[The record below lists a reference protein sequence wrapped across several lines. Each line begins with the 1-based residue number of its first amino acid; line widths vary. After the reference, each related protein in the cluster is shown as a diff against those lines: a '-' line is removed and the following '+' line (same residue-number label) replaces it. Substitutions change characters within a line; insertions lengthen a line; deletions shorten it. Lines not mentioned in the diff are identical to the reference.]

1 MISGPGNGEPLLTG
15 VVTTTIKGMRGL
27 ILAGGSGTR
36 LRPVTSALS
45 KQLLPVYDQPMI
57 HYGLSTLMLSG
68 VTDLLLITDP
78 RNKTQFVDL
87 LGNGNQFGIRIN
99 FADQGEPRGIAEAFL
114 IGEVFLNGSNA
125 ALMLGDNLF
134 HGSGLGASLRGNA
147 DISGAKIFA
156 NWVSNP
162 SEYGVVGFD
171 SSGKV
176 LSIEEKPAFP
186 KSNFAVPGLYF
197 YDNQVVEIA
206 KGLKPSA
213 RGELEITDVNNT
225 YLEMGQLQ
233 VQVLPRGT
241 AWMDTGTFDALAD
254 ATEYVRAVEKRQ
266 GLKIGCPEEVAWR
279 MGYIDDNQLAKL
291 AEPLMKSG
299 YGQYLLGILERGK

>member
-1 MISGPGNGEPLLTG
+1 M
-15 VVTTTIKGMRGL
+15 GL

-36 LRPVTSALS
+36 LRPVTHAVS

-57 HYGLSTLMLSG
+57 HYGVSTLMLAG
-68 VTDLLLITDP
+68 ITDLLLITDP
-78 RNKTQFVDL
+78 KNKTQFLDL
-87 LGNGNQFGIRIN
+87 LGNGEHLGIGISL
-99 FADQGEPRGIAEAFL
+99 AEQDEPRGIAEAFL
-114 IGEVFLNGSNA
+114 IGERFLGGSHA

-134 HGSGLGASLRGNA
+134 HGSGLGSSLRGNSE
-147 DISGAKIFA
+147 ITGAKIFA

-162 SEYGVVGFD
+162 EEYGVVEFD
-171 SSGKV
+171 ESGRV
-176 LSIEEKPAFP
+176 LSIEEKPLKP
-186 KSNFAVPGLYF
+186 KSNYAVPGLYF
-197 YDNQVVEIA
+197 YDNQVVDIA

-213 RGELEITDVNNT
+213 RGELEITDVNNA

-299 YGQYLLGILERGK
+299 YGQYLLGLLERGK

>member
-1 MISGPGNGEPLLTG
+1 M
-15 VVTTTIKGMRGL
+15 KGI
-27 ILAGGSGTR
+27 ILAGGKGLR
-36 LRPVTSALS
+36 LKPVTSALS

-57 HYGLSTLMLSG
+57 HYAISTLMLAGIS
-68 VTDLLLITDP
+68 DLLLIVDP
-78 RNKTQFVDL
+78 ANSKQFINL
-87 LGNGNQFGIRIN
+87 LGDGGQFGIN
-99 FADQGEPRGIAEAFL
+99 LQYATQDSPNGIAEAFL
-114 IGEVFLNGSNA
+114 IGENFFRGDGNI
-125 ALMLGDNLF
+125 ALALGDNIF
-134 HGSGLGASLRGNA
+134 HGHGLGSSLQSNSH
-147 DISGAKIFA
+147 ITGAKIFA

-162 SEYGVVGFD
+162 QEYGVVEFD
-171 SSGKV
+171 DSGKV
-176 LSIEEKPAFP
+176 ISIEEKPIRP
-186 KSNFAVPGLYF
+186 KSNYAVPGLYF

-213 RGELEITDVNNT
+213 RGELEITDVNNA
-225 YLEMGQLQ
+225 YLKMGQLQ

-279 MGYIDDNQLAKL
+279 MGFIDDNQLEKL
-291 AEPLMKSG
+291 AGPLMKSG

>member
-1 MISGPGNGEPLLTG
+1 MSKLFQM
-15 VVTTTIKGMRGL
+15 KGI
-27 ILAGGSGTR
+27 ILAGGTGSR
-36 LRPVTSALS
+36 LRPVTKTLS

-57 HYGLSTLMLSG
+57 NYGISTLMLAGISD
-68 VTDLLLITDP
+68 VLVIVDP
-78 RNKTQFVDL
+78 KNR
-87 LGNGNQFGIRIN
+87 NQFEELLTNGQDLGIRISYKEQ
-99 FADQGEPRGIAEAFL
+99 FAPNGIAEAFIL
-114 IGEVFLNGSNA
+114 GQEFINGENI
-125 ALMLGDNLF
+125 ALMLGDNIF
-134 HGSGLGASLRGNA
+134 HGSGLGSSLSGNA
-147 DISGAKIFA
+147 NISGAKIFA

-162 SEYGVVGFD
+162 QEYGVVEFD
-171 SSGKV
+171 EYGKV
-176 LSIEEKPAFP
+176 VSIQEKPLKP
-186 KSNFAVPGLYF
+186 KSNYAVPGLYF

-213 RGELEITDVNNT
+213 RGELEITDVNNA

-279 MGYIDDNQLAKL
+279 MGYIDDNQLARL
-291 AEPLMKSG
+291 AEPLLKSG
-299 YGQYLLGILERGK
+299 YGQYLLGLLERGK

>member
-1 MISGPGNGEPLLTG
+1 
-15 VVTTTIKGMRGL
+15 MRGI
-27 ILAGGSGTR
+27 ILAGGTGSRLWPITR
-36 LRPVTSALS
+36 AVS

-57 HYGLSTLMLSG
+57 MYGLSTLMLSG
-68 VTDLLLITDP
+68 IQEIQILTDTKHGHRFSEILSHGEH
-78 RNKTQFVDL
+78 
-87 LGNGNQFGIRIN
+87 LGIEISYAEQPAAN
-99 FADQGEPRGIAEAFL
+99 GIAEAFI
-114 IGEVFLNGSNA
+114 IGEEFIGNGHV
-125 ALMLGDNLF
+125 ALILGDNIF
-134 HGSGLGASLRGNA
+134 HGSGLGSSLRGNA
-147 DISGAKIFA
+147 NISGAKVFA

-162 SEYGVVGFD
+162 QEYGVIEFD
-171 SSGKV
+171 DSGRV
-176 LSIEEKPAFP
+176 ICIEEKPLRP
-186 KSNFAVPGLYF
+186 KSNYAVPGLYF

-206 KGLKPSA
+206 KRLKPSA
-213 RGELEITDVNNT
+213 RGELEITDVNNV
-225 YLEMGQLQ
+225 YLEMGQLH

-279 MGYIDDNQLAKL
+279 MGYIDDDQLAKL